1 MRVKLVAKRVYD
13 IFKYEN
19 GNMTLVETR
28 EFTERPK
35 EVELS
40 KEYGFKVTIVLKE
53 TVKETFEVTEKT
65 IREHGTPVEE

>member
-1 MRVKLVAKRVYD
+1 MRVKLIAKRVYEV
-13 IFKYEN
+13 FKYED
-19 GNMTLVETR
+19 GKMTLVETR

-53 TVKETFEVTEKT
+53 TVKETFDVSEKT
-65 IREHGTPVEE
+65 IREHGTLVE